1 MFHGAGAEAICC
13 LLWRWR
19 QLALGCVVGLAGFAA
34 AASVATAAPDP
45 LVAGEATF
53 ASIDVQVRIAAHA
66 DPARGHF
73 FLQQGTFTI
82 DGTVTC
88 INVVGN
94 QAAVGGVIDSS
105 SEPSLVGTGFV
116 QFVEDNGAPGDGDFS
131 QTTFVGTPPV
141 TCPAPIH
148 PFFQVE
154 QGNYVIKGA
163 S

>member
-1 MFHGAGAEAICC
+1 MLHR
-13 LLWRWR
+13 LRWR
-19 QLALGCVVGLAGFAA
+19 QLALCSVVGLIGLAA
-34 AASVATAAPDP
+34 AASVATADPDP

-53 ASIDVQVRIAAHA
+53 ASIGVQVRISAHA

-73 FLQQGTFTI
+73 FLQQGAFTV

-94 QAAVGGVIDSS
+94 QAAVGGVIESS
-105 SEPSLVGTGFV
+105 SDPSLGGTGFV
-116 QFVEDNGAPGDGDFS
+116 QFVEDNGSPGDTDFS
-131 QTTFVGTPPV
+131 QTIFVGTPPT
-141 TCPAPIH
+141 TCPVPIH